1 MNRFVLGL
9 LAVAVLG
16 GMAPAE
22 EKADAD
28 LEKLQGAWV
37 LHALEIDGKTIP
49 APDGAGTFIFGKDKK
64 LVLKE
69 TGKKDKDGTYKMDAG
84 KDPKELDLIGSKDKE
99 NEVMQTIYQLDGDTL
114 KLAYS
119 VEGAKGKRPTAFDS
133 KKAAIMILKR
143 QKS

>member
-16 GMAPAE
+16 GMAAAE

-37 LHALEIDGKTIP
+37 LTGLESDGKTIP
-49 APDGAGTFIFGKDKK
+49 AQEGAGTIIFGKDKK

-69 TGKKDKDGTYKMDAG
+69 KGKKDKDGTFKMDAS
-84 KDPKELDLIGSKDKE
+84 KDPKELDLIGSTDKE
-99 NEVMQTIYQLDGDTL
+99 NGVMQTIYQLDGDTL

-119 VEGAKGKRPTAFDS
+119 AEGPKGKRPTSFDS